1 MVFKEKVDMEFDKEM
16 DEAAKKIQ
24 VSYRK
29 KQNNRK
35 NKQKEMPHKKNPE
48 INNEIVKKPI
58 VEEKPGKQRFF
69 FLNKDFFLKNLNKFL
84 NIFFKKVEKTYKIKR
99 NALKLKKLELFLN
112 FY

>member
-69 FLNKDFFLKNLNKFL
+69 FLNKDFVKKEWNLM
-84 NIFFKKVEKTYKIKR
+84 KKWMLQRKRYKR
-99 NALKLKKLELFLN
+99 NIAKNKIIEKIRKKPQ
-112 FY
+112 